1 MTSKF
6 LKLAVVVLCGVLLV
20 SCGKKAKQTQVK
32 NPANDSVD
40 LTIGLMPVTD
50 CLPFYVA
57 GYTRLFQ
64 KNDVR
69 IKVITYNSSLKCGT
83 ALSTGKIDGAYLTLP
98 EMLYLNEQGVGLKA
112 LMASSGT
119 MTVVTSR
126 TKRIK
131 KLSSMSERTIAV
143 SRNNTSD
150 FLVDEIAA
158 ITKIKPFELLR
169 PQINDISVR
178 YKMLLNNQ
186 IDAAVLPEPYSE
198 MAIENGNVSVFSTTQ
213 AKVKFGSIC
222 FRDVAIKK
230 KSPSIKKLFDSYTQ
244 ASEQINKNRH
254 KADSV
259 LYRIYKMP
267 ATYIDSVKIPVFT
280 TPEKVNEKDLKRA
293 AEWGLKRKFLTRQP
307 ATDDVLSNKFI
318 GK

>member
-1 MTSKF
+1 MTLNF
-6 LKLAVVVLCGVLLV
+6 LKLAAMILGGVLLV
-20 SCGKKAKQTQVK
+20 SCGGKTKNIQAKK
-32 NPANDSVD
+32 PANDSVD
-40 LTIGLMPVTD
+40 LTIGLMPITD

-57 GYTRLFQ
+57 GHNRLFQ
-64 KNDVR
+64 KNGVR

-98 EMLYLNEQGVGLKA
+98 EMLYLNGQGVNLKA
-112 LMASSGT
+112 VMASEGA

-131 KLSSMSERTIAV
+131 KLSSMKERTIAV

-158 ITKIKPFELLR
+158 ITKIKPFDLLR

-186 IDAAVLPEPYSE
+186 IDAAALPEPYSE
-198 MAIENGNVSVFSTTQ
+198 MAIANGNVSVFSTNK

-230 KSPSIKKLFDSYTQ
+230 KSQSIEKLFASYTQ
-244 ASEQINKNRH
+244 ASELVNKNRH

-259 LYRIYKMP
+259 LFRIYKIP
-267 ATYIDSVKIPVFT
+267 ATYLDSVKIPTFT
-280 TPEKVNEKDLKRA
+280 IPEKVNEKDLQRA
-293 AEWGLKRKFLTRQP
+293 AEWGVKRKFITKQP
-307 ATDDVLSNKFI
+307 ITADVLSNKFI
-318 GK
+318 SK